1 LDCNLLRTFNKDLLI
16 VLEGQFVH
24 PLIIGYRILLG
35 YTWNHLDFEHYS
47 YGYGQKINAVT
58 QVSQQKTK
66 VTKNFS
72 KNLLCYKKSI
82 LQ

>member
-1 LDCNLLRTFNKDLLI
+1 VSGDFIPQQLADVSVEENIAGLTERDESDDEFDD
-16 VLEGQFVH
+16 VL
-24 PLIIGYRILLG
+24 YR
-35 YTWNHLDFEHYS
+35 
-47 YGYGQKINAVT
+47 YGQKINAVT

-66 VTKNFS
+66 VSKNFS

>member
-1 LDCNLLRTFNKDLLI
+1 MHHMCHR
-16 VLEGQFVH
+16 EVH
-24 PLIIGYRILLG
+24 SGG
-35 YTWNHLDFEHYS
+35 HYS